1 MPNSRTENWLKSK
14 KKKEK
19 MTEKI
24 KKEDLWCEY
33 SDLPSPMSYNKCTD
47 YDSMGNH
54 GRFPISKNK
63 VVKKHR
69 KYLEKLKKFLSL

>member
-1 MPNSRTENWLKSK
+1 
-14 KKKEK
+14 
-19 MTEKI
+19 
-24 KKEDLWCEY
+24 
-33 SDLPSPMSYNKCTD
+33 
-47 YDSMGNH
+47 MGNH